1 VTNPYST
8 VGINNH
14 IQVRRHVPS
23 VRRSQQ
29 TPARHGSVMTSFAL
43 PRLPKPAVHPR
54 CIQLSHGGP
63 LTRPGSRGVQPNPQ
77 HVKYNPAS
85 RELEVYTDW
94 SARDTMSREG
104 RRRTLHRI
112 HNRALS
118 GTQQLKQRPSLNTVH
133 AFASYL
139 GGFLQTLAGPQG
151 AHEGD
156 FTRGWSV
163 LYYDGVTSR
172 SNDVAANGLSC
183 WRFCAARLGGV
194 YRQQGF
200 TCTILA
206 PPGSKH
212 PVVAVLLLRFGCS
225 HIAPLCRRSGVKA
238 FRRGF
243 KDKAREARV
252 QHEQKEQLEKDLGEF
267 NWRNTRHPIR
277 SLLSSFLWLLNELF
291 CVCRPALG
299 LGIIDSLYLSETF
312 V

>member
-1 VTNPYST
+1 
-8 VGINNH
+8 
-14 IQVRRHVPS
+14 
-23 VRRSQQ
+23 
-29 TPARHGSVMTSFAL
+29 MTSFAL

-118 GTQQLKQRPSLNTVH
+118 GTQQLKQRPSLNTVPRAH
-133 AFASYL
+133 TKVIAQE
-139 GGFLQTLAGPQG
+139 GGPFSTMMGATGRSLSAAGF
-151 AHEGD
+151 H
-156 FTRGWSV
+156 V
-163 LYYDGVTSR
+163 H
-172 SNDVAANGLSC
+172 
-183 WRFCAARLGGV
+183 
-194 YRQQGF
+194 
-200 TCTILA
+200 
-206 PPGSKH
+206 H
-212 PVVAVLLLRFGCS
+212 PSTTS

-277 SLLSSFLWLLNELF
+277 
-291 CVCRPALG
+291 PALG